1 MKIVFNEKKGFWK
14 VDLEDRRHLLRI
26 NDFLVLAGLRD
37 RNDRRF
43 HHTSE
48 LIFSSRLDDKFLK
61 DGLEN
66 LKKISFVQCKRNYY
80 KISKIG
86 EKVVNKIRMDEVE
99 VINGKN
105 LFLENLKRFLRLE
118 AN

>member
-1 MKIVFNEKKGFWK
+1 MKIVFNEKKGLWK
-14 VDLEDRRHLLRI
+14 VDLEDRRHSLRT

-43 HHTSE
+43 HHISE
-48 LIFSSRLDDKFLK
+48 LIFSSRLDDNFLK

-66 LKKISFVQCKRNYY
+66 LKKTSFVNHKRNYY
-80 KISKIG
+80 RISKIG

-105 LFLENLKRFLRLE
+105 LFLKNLKRFLRLE